1 MNYGNRNA
9 SSEYTTT
16 DLARGYSAAV
26 VTSVGIALIS
36 RTLMAKQLSSL
47 RGPRLI
53 LTNAFLNWMAAAF
66 AGFANCALMR
76 QKELFEGIS
85 VYNKD
90 GTVCYGKSLEA
101 GK

>member
-1 MNYGNRNA
+1 
-9 SSEYTTT
+9 
-16 DLARGYSAAV
+16 
-26 VTSVGIALIS
+26 
-36 RTLMAKQLSSL
+36 
-47 RGPRLI
+47 
-53 LTNAFLNWMAAAF
+53 MAAAF

-90 GTVCYGKSLEA
+90 GTVCYGKSVEA